1 MNEGSGRS
9 SVGSLLNRGE
19 EEELRHLAA
28 TPNVYQTLS
37 KSIAPSIFGSTD
49 IKKAI
54 TCLLFG
60 GSRKRW
66 VDLLGSSC
74 IVSLIISNCNRLNNC
89 LLTFLILTL

>member
-66 VDLLGSSC
+66 VHLLGG
-74 IVSLIISNCNRLNNC
+74 
-89 LLTFLILTL
+89 LLVLFL